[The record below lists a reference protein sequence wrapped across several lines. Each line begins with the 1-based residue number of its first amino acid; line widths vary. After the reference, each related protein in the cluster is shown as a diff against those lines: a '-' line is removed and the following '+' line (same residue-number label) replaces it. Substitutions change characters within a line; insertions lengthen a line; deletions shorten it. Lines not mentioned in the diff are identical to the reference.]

1 MRCKLDSTEN
11 LRSFEK
17 YPTPPWIDL
26 KLGPQT
32 GFSAKF
38 QSEGTIQLVPEPR
51 KMAIIIARRWRGTW
65 EGVPMATW
73 CSEWIYRIGGG
84 LVHHI
89 VIIPSSLTLLLL
101 RGAAVGR
108 TPTILPIDRFCTRFS
123 SFFLSPVFSAI
134 RNADQN
140 PRWSFHVFF
149 LSFRKAHLK
158 RDMNPGG
165 GVSFD

>member
-32 GFSAKF
+32 GFSAKS

-73 CSEWIYRIGGG
+73 CSEWICRIGEG

-89 VIIPSSLTLLLL
+89 VIILTALSLLPL
-101 RGAAVGR
+101 RGVAVGCAQ
-108 TPTILPIDRFCTRFS
+108 TILPIDWFCTRFS
-123 SFFLSPVFSAI
+123 SFVILQFFRMLVLFLVYSVFLAQSYSREI
-134 RNADQN
+134 FSKPQK
-140 PRWSFHVFF
+140 F
-149 LSFRKAHLK
+149 
-158 RDMNPGG
+158 
-165 GVSFD
+165 